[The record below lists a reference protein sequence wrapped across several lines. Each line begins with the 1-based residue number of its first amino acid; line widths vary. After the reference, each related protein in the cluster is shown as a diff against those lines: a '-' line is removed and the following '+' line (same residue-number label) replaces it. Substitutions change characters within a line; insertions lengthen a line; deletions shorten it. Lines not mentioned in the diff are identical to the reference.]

1 MEVSWC
7 QLGHDWLNV
16 GIQIRQKKKINQ
28 GRAIKLSLG
37 EEELRSFQE
46 LPKVSNLVLKFLIC
60 RVREAPGKVRLFQI
74 GTVPSQV
81 CYILTGFPQ
90 QRISLSW
97 LFLSMFLFSIVA
109 IASILAAAAAAPSLQ
124 LLSP

>member
-7 QLGHDWLNV
+7 QLGHDWVNV

-46 LPKVSNLVLKFLIC
+46 SPKVSNLVLKFLIC

-74 GTVPSQV
+74 GTVPLQV
-81 CYILTGFPQ
+81 CYILTA
-90 QRISLSW
+90 SLSRGFHSAGCFC
-97 LFLSMFLFSIVA
+97 LFLFSIVA